1 MVKKRNVLIFVSILI
16 LGSMVFKSCTP
27 EYFAVKKF
35 RESTP
40 VSVLFIPNQ
49 VVFKTNSTIQNLYP
63 KFKELPQ
70 ELQDTIWNLNTQLL
84 EKVPDS
90 SIVETFYTSFLN
102 LLRKSDLRVYDPKN
116 MVGFNTNDT
125 NAYILK
131 IAQME
136 MDEMKQMIPYSEPID
151 SETELYKEVEIN
163 SLTLNV
169 WFELTRATNDTA
181 KPVVLFASYIISDEV
196 VGHFYNALSGYE
208 FRFKRDDIDT
218 THILPM
224 SVNSGEMMA
233 QYFYN
238 HMLNMYTAYYR
249 NLSDYQFRYV
259 GNYILKGQAYS
270 FYYPTENERFTII
283 EKE

>member
-35 RESTP
+35 RESTS
-40 VSVLFIPNQ
+40 VSVLFMPNQ

-90 SIVETFYTSFLN
+90 SIVDTFYTSFLN
-102 LLRKSDLRVYDPKN
+102 LLRKSDLRVYDPEN

-169 WFELTRATNDTA
+169 WFELTRAINDTA

-224 SVNSGEMMA
+224 SAFAGEMMA

>member
-1 MVKKRNVLIFVSILI
+1 MNKKRNALIFVSILM
-16 LGSMVFKSCTP
+16 LGSMIFKSCTP
-27 EYFAVKKF
+27 EYYAVKKF
-35 RESTP
+35 RESTQ

-63 KFKELPQ
+63 NFTELPQ
-70 ELQDTIWNLNTQLL
+70 EIQDTIWNMNTQLL

-102 LLRKSDLRVYDPKN
+102 LLKESDLRVYDSEN

-136 MDEMKQMIPYSEPID
+136 MDEMKQMIPYSQPID

-169 WFELTRATNDTA
+169 WFELTRAINDTA
-181 KPVVLFASYIISDEV
+181 KPVVLYASYIISDV
-196 VGHFYNALSGYE
+196 VKGNFYNTLSGYE

-224 SVNSGEMMA
+224 SVNAGEMMA
-233 QYFYN
+233 QYFFN
-238 HMLNMYTAYYR
+238 HILNMYAAYYR
-249 NLSDYQFRYV
+249 SPSDYQFRYI
-259 GNYILKGQAYS
+259 GNYILKGQGYS
-270 FYYPTENERFTII
+270 FYYPTENEQFTII
-283 EKE
+283 AKE